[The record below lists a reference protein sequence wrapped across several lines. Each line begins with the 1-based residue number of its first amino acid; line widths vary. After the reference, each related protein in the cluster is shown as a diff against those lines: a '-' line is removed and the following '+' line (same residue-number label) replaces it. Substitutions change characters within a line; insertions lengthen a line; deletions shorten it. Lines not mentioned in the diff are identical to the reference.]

1 MEIAPGIRRLGTGVA
16 NVYLI
21 EDAGAITVIDAGMAG
36 YWGDLQAEL
45 AAMGR
50 SIEDVRSVVLTHAHS
65 DHIGFAERIRRER
78 SVPVRIH
85 ADDAALARG
94 EAKQVNEGGGPIR
107 PLPLLR
113 FLVFGLRHGGLR
125 TTRLTEVATF
135 GDGDSLDVPGAPR
148 VIHVPGHTP
157 GSAAFHVPSRD
168 AILVGDAFVTLNV
181 MSGRTGPQLFPNF
194 NTDNKQAFASLARFD
209 GIEAST
215 VLPGH
220 GAPWTNGL
228 TEAVRLVRLAGP
240 PA

>member
-21 EDAGAITVIDAGMAG
+21 EDAGAITIIDAGMAG
-36 YWGDLQAEL
+36 YWGDLHAEL

-50 SIEDVRSVVLTHAHS
+50 SIEDVRSVVLRT
-65 DHIGFAERIRRER
+65 RIPITSGSPSGSGATVRCR
-78 SVPVRIH
+78 SGLH
-85 ADDAALARG
+85 EQDAALARG
-94 EAKQVNEGGGPIR
+94 EAKQVNEGGGPVR

-125 TTRLTEVATF
+125 TTHLTEVATF
-135 GDGDSLDVPGAPR
+135 GDGTTLDVPGAPR

-157 GSAAFHVPSRD
+157 GSAAFHLPSRD
-168 AILVGDAFVTLNV
+168 AIFVGDAFVTLNV
-181 MSGRTGPQLFPNF
+181 MSGQTGPRLFPNF

-209 GIEAST
+209 AIEATT

-220 GAPWTNGL
+220 GDPWTNGL
-228 TEAVRLVRLAGP
+228 AEAVRLVRLGGP